1 MNLSGILSISGY
13 PGLFKLIS
21 QMKSGLVVESLLDGK
36 RMPAY
41 ATHKILALED
51 ISIYTDED
59 DVPLAEVFGLMFDK
73 TGGKA
78 ALDPKKASINEL
90 SDYLASV
97 LPNYDRE
104 RVYNSD
110 LKKLFQW
117 FNLLADKGLL
127 KKEEEKK
134 EEKKTT
140 EKKAAAPK
148 SAKQEKAEAPKPK
161 SEPKGKKGS
170 TKKVKK

>member
-1 MNLSGILSISGY
+1 
-13 PGLFKLIS
+13 
-21 QMKSGLVVESLLDGK
+21 MKGGVVVESLLDGK

-41 ATHKILALED
+41 TTHKILALED
-51 ISIYTDED
+51 ISIYTDEN
-59 DVPLAEVFGLMFDK
+59 DVPLSEVFALMFDK
-73 TGGKA
+73 SNGKS
-78 ALDPKKASINEL
+78 ALDPKNASISEL
-90 SDYLASV
+90 SDHLASV

-117 FNLLADKGLL
+117 FNLLVESGLL
-127 KKEEEKK
+127 IKEEEKP
-134 EEKKTT
+134 EEKSSS
-140 EKKAAAPK
+140 KKPAAPK
-148 SAKQEKAEAPKPK
+148 SAKQEKTEAPKPK